1 MSQRTENKWQM
12 RSLQRGLALRK
23 CEMKMNGASDQTA
36 AVIDK
41 SGQSSSRS
49 FASLVYLFC
58 FLPATVWSESW
69 SLLKN
74 KTQYAGEKVRKTG
87 EKCEALFFKH
97 HNFITAQFFEALGR
111 LGFWSMLFRL
121 PSFSS
126 KINSTMSG
134 SDHMLCCVTD
144 QSLNIHNVLH
154 SVKTGRAEKC
164 DLC

>member
-1 MSQRTENKWQM
+1 M

-69 SLLKN
+69 SLLEN

-97 HNFITAQFFEALGR
+97 HNFISAQFFEALGR
-111 LGFWSMLFRL
+111 LGF
-121 PSFSS
+121 
-126 KINSTMSG
+126 
-134 SDHMLCCVTD
+134 
-144 QSLNIHNVLH
+144 
-154 SVKTGRAEKC
+154 
-164 DLC
+164 

>member
-1 MSQRTENKWQM
+1 M

-74 KTQYAGEKVRKTG
+74 KTQYAGEKQVRSVRL
-87 EKCEALFFKH
+87 CFS
-97 HNFITAQFFEALGR
+97 NITTLSLHSFSRHLAGWGFEACCSVCR
-111 LGFWSMLFRL
+111 HSL
-121 PSFSS
+121 PR
-126 KINSTMSG
+126 STPRCQG
-134 SDHMLCCVTD
+134 QTTCCAV
-144 QSLNIHNVLH
+144 
-154 SVKTGRAEKC
+154 
-164 DLC
+164 